1 LQIGSIHAFSEI
13 VRKSKTNMTFDT
25 TSSTAVLEPETDLD
39 LSLIDLDSILEYDI
53 TDSVTGPGG
62 TNQIPG

>member
-1 LQIGSIHAFSEI
+1 
-13 VRKSKTNMTFDT
+13 MTFDSQS
-25 TSSTAVLEPETDLD
+25 SSTAVLEPETDLD

-62 TNQIPG
+62 ANQFN